1 MLKPFVERGNMLTPG
16 QSKTYYFWS
25 GFSDFLSPL
34 VWLTLISKTCNP
46 KHSRGETSRC
56 LRLDAIC
63 TLAYGIEKFFA
74 DQRPSAQVHGLLPSR
89 FLALRIWNL
98 DNIDH
103 EVWPQKQPTKR
114 CQGLSSFVVRL
125 EDSLCQNSRNDCC
138 DINLTGYHRMLIV
151 LVFQKRAGS
160 RPQMCFQI
168 FQVRKKLR
176 KNNANSISFN
186 SVVTATWKQTSAGVK
201 RAATFWRAIRGVA
214 VKGSTT
220 GWDIWLITLFR
231 LYIFLNLRL

>member
-1 MLKPFVERGNMLTPG
+1 MQFAPWRMVLKSFLLTSCG
-16 QSKTYYFWS
+16 WHSLFQLQHSMKS
-25 GFSDFLSPL
+25 NAAVL
-34 VWLTLISKTCNP
+34 VLEVGT
-46 KHSRGETSRC
+46 
-56 LRLDAIC
+56 
-63 TLAYGIEKFFA
+63 
-74 DQRPSAQVHGLLPSR
+74 RPSAQVHGLLPSR